1 MLARRLDCLVLFSIP
16 IAPLLVAAA
25 AAAAAAY
32 RRQSYF
38 VAANWFA
45 INNRAFRAL
54 NLKAHTLVGT

>member
-16 IAPLLVAAA
+16 IAPLLVA